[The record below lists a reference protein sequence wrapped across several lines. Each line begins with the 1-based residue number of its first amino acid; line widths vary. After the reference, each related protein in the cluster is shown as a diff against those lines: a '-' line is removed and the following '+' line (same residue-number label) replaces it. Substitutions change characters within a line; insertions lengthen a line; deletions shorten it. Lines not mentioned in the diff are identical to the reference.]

1 MDRSKPAL
9 IILMKAMKQ
18 TGFALL
24 MAVFWL
30 GAARAPRAQFGPL
43 LDPAYAPQ
51 AKSEEELDQY
61 LKIMTDSN
69 PQVTVADVQR
79 FAAMYPNSELLGLAF
94 QYQMIAYRQLHDLNH
109 VVEAGRK
116 ALKLQPGNVNT
127 LLTLAS
133 AIPEGVGKRPD
144 ANVLLQ
150 QAEEYANKALRELD
164 QMRIPREISLE
175 RWKAM
180 RAAMEAQAREA
191 LREIA
196 VKRREGKKN

>member
-1 MDRSKPAL
+1 MDRNRRSVMTLTKV
-9 IILMKAMKQ
+9 MKLP
-18 TGFALL
+18 GFALL
-24 MAVFWL
+24 MVVFWI
-30 GAARAPRAQFGPL
+30 GAERAVRPQFGPL

-61 LKIMTDSN
+61 LKIMTDSD
-69 PQVTVADVQR
+69 PQVTVADVQQ
-79 FAAMYPNSELLGLAF
+79 FATLYPNSELLGLAF
-94 QYQMIAYRQLHDLNH
+94 QYQMMAYRQLHDLNH

-116 ALKLQPGNVNT
+116 ALKLQPNNVNT

-133 AIPEGVGKRPD
+133 AIAEGVGTRPD

-150 QAEEYANKALRELD
+150 QAEEYAHKALRELD
-164 QMRIPREISLE
+164 QMRIPREIPLE

-180 RAAMEAQAREA
+180 RSAMETQAREA

-196 VKRREGKKN
+196 VKREERKKE